1 MCGVVC
7 VVWKCGWGGCKCGWG
22 GCKCEGVG
30 VRESVCDVGR
40 GNIAI

>member
-7 VVWKCGWGGCKCGWG
+7 VVWKCGWGGW
-22 GCKCEGVG
+22 KCEGVG